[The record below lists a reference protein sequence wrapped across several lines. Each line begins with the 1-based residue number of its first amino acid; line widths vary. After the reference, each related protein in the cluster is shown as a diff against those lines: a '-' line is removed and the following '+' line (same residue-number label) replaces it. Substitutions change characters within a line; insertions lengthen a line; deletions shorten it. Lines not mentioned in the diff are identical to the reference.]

1 MNDQRDEDIPESDDR
16 DAADW
21 DPGPAD
27 PNHADPDPAAKA
39 PADENSGDAQ
49 APPKPDP
56 NAPGIR
62 ADKWLWQARFFKS
75 RTLAA
80 KAIQGGI
87 RLSGEKTDKPNRAV
101 RVGDVLTF
109 QQGRTIRVIRVQAL
123 GTRRGPAP
131 EARTLFTDLDPPQPK
146 PKGAKAPPPGAGR
159 PKGAGR
165 PTKRER
171 RQLDKLHG
179 TDDVI

>member
-1 MNDQRDEDIPESDDR
+1 MSEQRDHDIQD
-16 DAADW
+16 
-21 DPGPAD
+21 PAD
-27 PNHADPDPAAKA
+27 PTAEP
-39 PADENSGDAQ
+39 PADEAADEAAGEPAP
-49 APPKPDP
+49 PPKPDP

-87 RLSGEKTDKPNRAV
+87 RLSGEKTDKPNRSV

-109 QQGRTIRVIRVQAL
+109 QQGRTIRVIRVEAL

-146 PKGAKAPPPGAGR
+146 PKTGKAPPPGAER

>member
-1 MNDQRDEDIPESDDR
+1 MTDQPDQHRPRPPATDTQATGGGVGEGASPQPE
-16 DAADW
+16 
-21 DPGPAD
+21 PPQT
-27 PNHADPDPAAKA
+27 
-39 PADENSGDAQ
+39 E
-49 APPKPDP
+49 PPKPDP

-80 KAIQGGI
+80 KVVQGGI
-87 RLSGEKTDKPNRAV
+87 RLSGEKTDKPNRSV

-109 QQGRTIRVIRVQAL
+109 QQGRTIRVIRVEAL
-123 GTRRGPAP
+123 GTRRGPAE

-146 PKGAKAPPPGAGR
+146 AKTGKAPPPGAER

>member
-1 MNDQRDEDIPESDDR
+1 MTDQPDHR
-16 DAADW
+16 DA
-21 DPGPAD
+21 GPETASRETAD
-27 PNHADPDPAAKA
+27 PETANPDSTAAA
-39 PADENSGDAQ
+39 PETTGGAGAS
-49 APPKPDP
+49 PKPDP

-62 ADKWLWQARFFKS
+62 ADKWLWHARFFKS

-87 RLSGEKTDKPNRAV
+87 RLSGDKTDKPNRSV

-109 QQGRTIRVIRVQAL
+109 QQGRTIRVIRVEAL
-123 GTRRGPAP
+123 GTRRGPAD

-146 PKGAKAPPPGAGR
+146 PKADKAPPPGAER

-179 TDDVI
+179 TDDVL

>member
-1 MNDQRDEDIPESDDR
+1 MTDHPDHPS
-16 DAADW
+16 
-21 DPGPAD
+21 P
-27 PNHADPDPAAKA
+27 DPDPQAPDAAA
-39 PADENSGDAQ
+39 PEAAGSDTAERP
-49 APPKPDP
+49 PPKPDP

-75 RTLAA
+75 RTLAG
-80 KAIQGGI
+80 KAVQGGI
-87 RLSGEKTDKPNRAV
+87 RLSGEKTDKPNRSV

-109 QQGRTIRVIRVQAL
+109 QQGRTIRVIRVEAL
-123 GTRRGPAP
+123 GTRRGPAE

-146 PKGAKAPPPGAGR
+146 AKTGKAPPPGAER

-171 RQLDKLHG
+171 RQIDKLHG
-179 TDDVI
+179 TYDVI

>member
-1 MNDQRDEDIPESDDR
+1 MTADGDHDPAEP
-16 DAADW
+16 AAD
-21 DPGPAD
+21 AD
-27 PNHADPDPAAKA
+27 LAAEASAAD
-39 PADENSGDAQ
+39 DAGAQ
-49 APPKPDP
+49 AEAPPKPDP

-62 ADKWLWQARFFKS
+62 VDKWLWYTRFFKS

-80 KAIQGGI
+80 KAVQGGLRI
-87 RLSGEKTDKPNRAV
+87 SGDKTDKPNRLV

-109 QQGRTIRVIRVQAL
+109 QQGKTIRVIRVEAL
-123 GTRRGPAP
+123 GSRRGPAS
-131 EARTLFTDLDPPQPK
+131 EARQLFTDLSPPQPK
-146 PKGAKAPPPGAGR
+146 TKADPAPPPGADR
-159 PKGAGR
+159 AKGAGR

>member
-1 MNDQRDEDIPESDDR
+1 MTDQRDDQTR
-16 DAADW
+16 DPTAPDQP
-21 DPGPAD
+21 DS
-27 PNHADPDPAAKA
+27 DPAAEDA
-39 PADENSGDAQ
+39 GDDAT
-49 APPKPDP
+49 AEPPEPPKPDP
-56 NAPGIR
+56 NAPGMR

-75 RTLAA
+75 RSLAA
-80 KAIQGGI
+80 KAVQGGI
-87 RLSGEKTDKPNRAV
+87 RLSGDKTDKPNRSV

-109 QQGRTIRVIRVQAL
+109 QQGRSIRVIRVEAL

-131 EARTLFTDLDPPQPK
+131 EARTLFTDLDPPQPR
-146 PKGAKAPPPGAGR
+146 PKTGKAPPPGAER